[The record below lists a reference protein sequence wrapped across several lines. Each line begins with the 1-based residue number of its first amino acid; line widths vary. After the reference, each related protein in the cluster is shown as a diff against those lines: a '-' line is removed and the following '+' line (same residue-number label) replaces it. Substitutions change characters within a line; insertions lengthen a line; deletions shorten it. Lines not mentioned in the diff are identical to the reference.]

1 MTRQLMSAQELAKL
15 EALLPYGK
23 ELPAGV
29 TIEQAEAAIEKLLNE
44 VRLTLS
50 IGSTYSDVM
59 ERPAEGESNDWFVV
73 GMLMLNL
80 DGKKDDPFPVW
91 DGSLG
96 SFEAEVDVFNDLFQQ
111 LRLLR
116 SRLTDAKSALASS
129 RGGRAER
136 ARLIQDAFKDWFT
149 TERKNFESK
158 SKAIDH
164 VMEQW
169 ADWLQDEGILDAPRV
184 SGLPKKPGKRTF
196 VRWIEGI
203 EHSV

>member
-1 MTRQLMSAQELAKL
+1 MTGQLMSAKELANL

-50 IGSTYSDVM
+50 IGATYSDVM

-80 DGKKDDPFPVW
+80 DGKKDDSFPVW

-116 SRLTDAKSALASS
+116 SRLTDAKLALASS
-129 RGGRAER
+129 KGG
-136 ARLIQDAFKDWFT
+136 
-149 TERKNFESK
+149 
-158 SKAIDH
+158 
-164 VMEQW
+164 V
-169 ADWLQDEGILDAPRV
+169 WLPFSRSPFSQYT
-184 SGLPKKPGKRTF
+184 SGHLF
-196 VRWIEGI
+196 N
-203 EHSV
+203 